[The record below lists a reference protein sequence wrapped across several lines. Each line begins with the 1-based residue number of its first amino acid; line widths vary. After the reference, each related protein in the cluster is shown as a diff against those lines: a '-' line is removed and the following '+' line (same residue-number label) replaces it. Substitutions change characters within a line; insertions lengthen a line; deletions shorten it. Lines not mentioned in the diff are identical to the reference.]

1 MPLGKCGATGIY
13 QEDLWPKGEIHSDE
27 FGVGVRDFLEDEK
40 VGLSLRVNRWTRRK
54 GVFQVK
60 EECMERCRDS
70 KECGALGG
78 TIIDLVWIKEHE
90 KGSEW
95 R

>member
-1 MPLGKCGATGIY
+1 MVLQESTKKICG
-13 QEDLWPKGEIHSDE
+13 PKERFTLTSSGWGS
-27 FGVGVRDFLEDEK
+27 GDFLEDEK

-78 TIIDLVWIKEHE
+78 AIIDLVWIKEHE

>member
-1 MPLGKCGATGIY
+1 MRRLT
-13 QEDLWPKGEIHSDE
+13 PK
-27 FGVGVRDFLEDEK
+27 
-40 VGLSLRVNRWTRRK
+40 VNRWTRRK

-60 EECMERCRDS
+60 EERMERCRDS